1 MANTIGNI
9 SPVYKN
15 TLLSQQ
21 KVISLVLLAIG
32 MILLIDF
39 PSKHWDYPSF
49 LLLATLSIII
59 LSDIFIIY
67 LI

>member
-9 SPVYKN
+9 NPVYKN
-15 TLLSQQ
+15 TLLSLQ
-21 KVISLVLLAIG
+21 KVINLVLLAIG
-32 MILLIDF
+32 MTLSIDF
-39 PSKHWDYPSF
+39 LSKRWDYPSF

-59 LSDIFIIY
+59 LPDIFIIY